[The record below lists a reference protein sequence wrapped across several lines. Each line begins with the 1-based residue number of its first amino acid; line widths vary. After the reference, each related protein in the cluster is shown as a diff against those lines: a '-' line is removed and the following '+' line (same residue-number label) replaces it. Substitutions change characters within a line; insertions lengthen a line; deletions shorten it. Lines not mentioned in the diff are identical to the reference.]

1 MRNSVSSILIKNC
14 LLGSLLLLAACGKT
28 FTPDTLHSSGKIKVQ
43 ILNNKTL
50 AADTDSSANSF
61 EFQVVELLKIF
72 DLTSLSGKYARFYT
86 NASNSEGKLVGNQP
100 MGHFLKSKQGYFIP
114 KDNFTME
121 IASLYFHTQNLAQLD
136 EKVGAKDV
144 NSLPRKIIIGTKVNQ
159 ISYQDNNAIYDGEM
173 DAIIYLP
180 YTDTELTLAL
190 NGGIFAHEYFHSLF
204 YKYVQTK
211 MESNPFFK
219 DDAISDAAITNS
231 ASKKHKLSLAVPK
244 FEKLKY
250 LTNEEVLKKLSLAK
264 TAKAVSITKQNIKD
278 YYEFLFKSFNEGIAD
293 YWGWSYTLDTNFI
306 KHSIPEVKS
315 SRSLELKAHNL
326 SYPVLYSRQALLGM
340 TLQPFTSDSEKYEFI
355 NAFSYQ
361 AGTRVALFLK
371 ELTLIITKQRNL
383 STEEAKI
390 VVMKS
395 IVTFLKNIGTNINT
409 MDFNQSAESL
419 TSSQDLILEF
429 AKSFAITNMTEC
441 QLFLTSYASDL
452 NNLNK
457 LTCLKNNENYEL
469 TKVTELTT
477 NAK

>member
-1 MRNSVSSILIKNC
+1 
-14 LLGSLLLLAACGKT
+14 LLLLAACGKT

-43 ILNNKTL
+43 ILNNKLLTT
-50 AADTDSSANSF
+50 DTDRNGNPF

-86 NASNSEGKLVGNQP
+86 NASNSEGKLAGNQP
-100 MGHFLKSKQGYFIP
+100 KAHFLKSKQGYFIP

-136 EKVGAKDV
+136 EKVGAKDA

-159 ISYQDNNAIYDGEM
+159 ISFQDNNAIYDGEM

-180 YTDTELTLAL
+180 YTETELTLAL

-204 YKYVQTK
+204 YKYVQIK
-211 MESNPFFK
+211 LESNPFFK
-219 DDAISDAAITNS
+219 DDSNSDAAITNS
-231 ASKKHKLSLAVPK
+231 ASKKHTLSLAVPK
-244 FEKLKY
+244 FEKQKY
-250 LTNEEVLKKLSLAK
+250 LSDEDVLKKLSVTKMAK
-264 TAKAVSITKQNIKD
+264 VTSISKQNIKD

-306 KHSIPEVKS
+306 KHSIPEVNS
-315 SRSLELKAHNL
+315 FRSLELKDHNL
-326 SYPVLYSRQALLGM
+326 STPVLFSRQNLLAL
-340 TLQPFTSDSEKYEFI
+340 TLQPFTSDSEKYTSI
-355 NAFSYQ
+355 NAYSYQ

-371 ELTLIITKQRNL
+371 ELTLVVSKQRNL

-395 IVTFLKNIGTNINT
+395 IVNFLKTIGTNINT

-419 TSSQDLILEF
+419 ISSQDLILEF

-441 QLFLTSYASDL
+441 QLFLTSYSSDL

-457 LTCLKNNENYEL
+457 LSCLKNNENYEL
-469 TKVTELTT
+469 TKVTELTN
-477 NAK
+477 NAQ